1 MAITDF
7 RMDGRVALVTGG
19 SRGLGFAMARTFA
32 SAGAQVAIVARRRAP
47 IEEAVAAIEKEGGQA
62 TGHVCDVSKADDIA
76 HAFADIVARHGKV
89 DILINNAGG
98 HATGPFESL
107 TDESWRND
115 LDLKLFAAVRFC
127 RAALPGM
134 RERKWGR
141 VINVLNVYAKT
152 PLAETAPT
160 SVTRAA
166 GLALTKVLSNE
177 YVKHNVLVNA
187 LLVGF
192 IETDQ
197 IRRIYEKSGSAEN
210 YEEFVADFAR
220 NKLKIGIG
228 RFGKAEEFANAALF
242 MCSNA
247 GSYVSGVGLN
257 IDGGYSP
264 VV

>member
-1 MAITDF
+1 MALSDF

-19 SRGLGFAMARTFA
+19 SRGLGFAMARNFA
-32 SAGAQVAIVARRRAP
+32 AAGAKVAIVARRKAQ
-47 IEEAVAAIEKEGGQA
+47 IEEAVDAIAKEGGA
-62 TGHVCDVSKADDIA
+62 ASGHVCDVSKEEDIA
-76 HAFADIVARHGKV
+76 RAFGEIVARHGKV
-89 DILINNAGG
+89 DVLVNNAGG

-107 TDESWRND
+107 TDDTWKND
-115 LDLKLFAAVRFC
+115 FDLKLFAAVRLC

-134 RERKWGR
+134 RERRWGR

-166 GLALTKVLSNE
+166 GLALTKVLANE
-177 YVKHNVLVNA
+177 YAKHNVLVNA

-197 IRRIYEKSGSAEN
+197 IARIYENAGAGQD
-210 YEEFVADFAR
+210 YEAFLDDFAR
-220 NKLKIGIG
+220 EKLKIGMG

-242 MCSNA
+242 MCSDA
-247 GSYVSGVGLN
+247 GSYVSGVALN
-257 IDGGYSP
+257 VDGGFSP

>member
-1 MAITDF
+1 MAISDF

-19 SRGLGFAMARTFA
+19 SRGLGFAMARNFA
-32 SAGAQVAIVARRRAP
+32 DAGARVAIVARRLAQ
-47 IEEAVAAIEKEGGQA
+47 IEEAVAAIEKAGGQA
-62 TGHVCDVSKADDIA
+62 TGHVCDVSKPDDIA
-76 HAFADIVARHGKV
+76 RAFADIVGRHGKV
-89 DILINNAGG
+89 DVLVNNAGG

-107 TDESWRND
+107 TDDSWHND
-115 LDLKLFAAVRFC
+115 FDLKLFAAIRFC

-134 RERKWGR
+134 RERRWGR

-197 IRRIYEKSGSAEN
+197 IRRIYEKNGEDKS
-210 YEEFVADFAR
+210 YDEFVAGFAR
-220 NKLKIGIG
+220 DRLKIGIG

-242 MCSNA
+242 MCSDA
-247 GSYVSGVGLN
+247 GSYVSGVALN

>member
-1 MAITDF
+1 MALSDF

-19 SRGLGFAMARTFA
+19 SRGLGFAMARNFA
-32 SAGAQVAIVARRRAP
+32 AAGAKVAIVARRRK
-47 IEEAVAAIEKEGGQA
+47 ELDEAVAELAKAGAEA
-62 TGHVCDVSKADDIA
+62 SGHVCDVSKAEDIA
-76 HAFADIVARHGKV
+76 RAFGEIVARHGKV
-89 DILINNAGG
+89 DVLVNNAGG

-107 TDESWRND
+107 TDETWKND
-115 LDLKLFAAVRFC
+115 FDLKLFAAVRFC

-134 RERKWGR
+134 RERRWGR

-166 GLALTKVLSNE
+166 GLALTKVLANE
-177 YVKHNVLVNA
+177 YAKHNVLVNA

-197 IRRIYEKSGSAEN
+197 IARIYEKTGAGQN
-210 YEEFVADFAR
+210 YEEFLDDFAR
-220 NKLKIGIG
+220 EKLKIGMG

-242 MCSNA
+242 MCSDA
-247 GSYVSGVGLN
+247 GSYVSGVALN
-257 IDGGYSP
+257 VDGGFSP

>member
-1 MAITDF
+1 MAISDF

-19 SRGLGFAMARTFA
+19 SRGLGFAMARNFA
-32 SAGAQVAIVARRRAP
+32 AAGARVALVARRKA
-47 IEEAVAAIEKEGGQA
+47 ELDEAVAAIAKEGGVA
-62 TGHVCDVSKADDIA
+62 SAHVCDVSKAPEIA
-76 HAFADIVARHGKV
+76 HAFAEIVTAHGKV
-89 DILINNAGG
+89 DVLVNNAGG
-98 HATGPFESL
+98 HATGPFETL
-107 TDESWRND
+107 TDDVWRND
-115 LDLKLFAAVRFC
+115 FDLKLFAAVRFC

-134 RERKWGR
+134 RERRWGR

-177 YVKHNVLVNA
+177 YTPHNVLVNA

-197 IRRIYEKSGSAEN
+197 IARIYEKTGGGQS
-210 YEEFVADFAR
+210 YDQFLDHFAR
-220 NKLKIGIG
+220 DKLKIGMG

-242 MCSNA
+242 LCSDA
-247 GSYVSGVGLN
+247 GSYVSGVALN
-257 IDGGYSP
+257 VDGGFSP